1 MEQRKRQL
9 THRKK
14 QKRIIGSIVLLA
26 LIAGVVLFLNRK
38 PDYYNGIHVRF
49 EEEASAEQEQLV
61 LAQYDTA
68 VLLDADD
75 PILHDYTLAFP
86 NQSEREVKKMV
97 ASLCKSD
104 AVREASYVRVV
115 SLTRELEASGPLT
128 SG

>member
-1 MEQRKRQL
+1 MEQRN
-9 THRKK
+9 HRKK
-14 QKRIIGSIVLLA
+14 QIIIIGSIVLAA
-26 LIAGVVLFLNRK
+26 LIAGIILFLNRK

-49 EEEASAEQEQLV
+49 EEETSAEQEQLV

-86 NQSEREVKKMV
+86 GLSEREVKKMA

-104 AVREASYVRVV
+104 TVREASYVRVV
-115 SLTRELEASGPLT
+115 SLTGELEASGLPT